1 MLKKIYSQ
9 IIVYSEIALQYI
21 FMSHD
26 VDWRRQGAPI
36 DHIVA
41 RKERFDPKIVQNAH
55 IKNPYYNL
63 PDYMGLEEKY
73 NIRSTF
79 FFRTIYENGNYQDYE
94 DDIRA
99 LYEGNWEIGLHCDPL
114 SINDL
119 AKIQGEKKKLEELTR
134 HPIKANRSHYL
145 AFSKKLPTILNSLGF
160 LYDSSYRKSKDKI
173 DKEEMG
179 YNILDGIIEFP
190 VTLMDAYLFTYM
202 NIQED
207 KIVDIFRQTLDYAKN
222 QNKEFNVITVIWH
235 DNVLKMK
242 GGRAYENILEYLS
255 GREDTAIIKGIDLA
269 NLIINRKVPHI

>member
-1 MLKKIYSQ
+1 
-9 IIVYSEIALQYI
+9 
-21 FMSHD
+21 MSHD

-55 IKNPYYNL
+55 NKNPYYNL
-63 PDYMGLEEKY
+63 PDYMYLEEKY
-73 NIRSTF
+73 NTRSTF

-114 SINDL
+114 SINDY
-119 AKIQGEKKKLEELTR
+119 AKIQDEKRKLEELTR
-134 HPIKANRSHYL
+134 HPIKSNRSHYL
-145 AFSKKLPTILNSLGF
+145 AFSNRLPAILNSLGF

-190 VTLMDAYLFTYM
+190 VTLMDAYLFTHM

-207 KIVDIFRQTLDYAKN
+207 KIVDMFRHTLAYAKN

-242 GGRAYENILEYLS
+242 GGRAYESILEYLS
-255 GREDTAIIKGIDLA
+255 CQEDTVVSRGIDLA
-269 NLIINRKVPHI
+269 NLIIKGKVPHN

>member
-1 MLKKIYSQ
+1 
-9 IIVYSEIALQYI
+9 
-21 FMSHD
+21 MSHD
-26 VDWRRQGAPI
+26 VDWRRQGDPI

-63 PDYMGLEEKY
+63 PDYIDLEEKY

-79 FFRTIYENGNYQDYE
+79 FFRTIYENGNYQDYG

-99 LYEGNWEIGLHCDPL
+99 LHEGDWEIGLHCDPL

-119 AKIQGEKKKLEELTR
+119 AKIQDEKKKLEELTR

-145 AFSKKLPTILNSLGF
+145 AFSKKLPSILKSLGF

-173 DKEEMG
+173 DNEEMG

-207 KIVDIFRQTLDYAKN
+207 KIVDIFRHTLNYAKN

-242 GGRAYENILEYLS
+242 GGRSYENILEYLS
-255 GREDTAIIKGIDLA
+255 CQEDTVISRGIDLA
-269 NLIINRKVPHI
+269 NLIIKGKAPPI

>member
-1 MLKKIYSQ
+1 
-9 IIVYSEIALQYI
+9 
-21 FMSHD
+21 MSHD
-26 VDWRRQGAPI
+26 VDWRRQGAPV
-36 DHIVA
+36 DHIIA

-63 PDYMGLEEKY
+63 PDYMHLEEKY

-99 LYEGNWEIGLHCDPL
+99 LYEGDWEIGLHCDPL

-119 AKIQGEKKKLEELTR
+119 AKIQDEKEKLEELTR
-134 HPIKANRSHYL
+134 YPIKANRSHYL

-160 LYDSSYRKSKDKI
+160 IYDSSYRKSKDKI

-207 KIVDIFRQTLDYAKN
+207 KIVDIFRHTLDYAKN

-255 GREDTAIIKGIDLA
+255 SQEDTVITRGIDLA
-269 NLIINRKVPHI
+269 NLIIKGKVSLNQ